1 MALSVGIVGL
11 PNVGKS
17 TVFNAL
23 TAGKAEAANYPFC
36 TIDPNVGIVPVP
48 DARLARI
55 VKHIPTQKVIPAVV
69 EIVDIAGLVK
79 GASQGEGLGNKFLAN
94 IRETNAVLMMVR
106 CFDDGNVIH
115 VAGSVDPMR
124 DIDIIDLELC
134 LADLDTAEKR
144 LKKAQ
149 SAAKSGGKEAKTELA
164 LAEKVFAH
172 LEAGKPGRS
181 LDLPVEDKKQ
191 VATWGLLTTKPVL
204 YCCNVGEGDLP
215 AGNAWSDQVRARA
228 KTEDAGVVILCGKIE
243 AELAEVTDPAEQAE
257 LLAAYGLVE
266 PALASLARECYRLLG
281 LQSYFTAGEKEVRA
295 WTVRKGA
302 LAPEAAG
309 VIHTDFE
316 KGFIRAQVYSI
327 PDLEQLGSEAAIK
340 GAGKMRM
347 EGKEYV
353 VQDGDVMHF
362 LFNV

>member
-48 DARLARI
+48 DPRLARI
-55 VKHIPTQKVIPAVV
+55 TKWIPPQKVIPAIV

-79 GASQGEGLGNKFLAN
+79 GASTGEGLGNKFLAN
-94 IRETNAVLMMVR
+94 IRETNAILMMVR
-106 CFDDGNVIH
+106 CFDDPNVIH

-124 DIDIIDLELC
+124 DIDIIDLELA
-134 LADLDTAEKR
+134 LADVDTAEKR

-149 SAAKSGGKEAKTELA
+149 GGAKTGDKQAKLDLA
-164 LAEKVFAH
+164 LAEKVAAH
-172 LEAGKPGRS
+172 LSAGHAART
-181 LDLPVEDKKQ
+181 LQLTDDEKK
-191 VATWGLLTTKPVL
+191 AMSTFGLITAKPVL
-204 YCCNVGEGDLP
+204 YCCNVGENDLP
-215 AGNAWSDQVRARA
+215 KGNAWSDLVRARA
-228 KTEDAGVVILCGKIE
+228 EKEGAGVVILCGKVE
-243 AELAEVTDPAEQAE
+243 AELSELPEADRSE
-257 LLAAYGLVE
+257 LLGSYGLTE
-266 PALASLARECYRLLG
+266 PALATLARECYRLLG
-281 LQSYFTAGEKEVRA
+281 LRSYFTAGEKEVRA
-295 WTVRKGA
+295 WTIRKGA
-302 LAPEAAG
+302 TGPEAAG

-316 KGFIRAQVYSI
+316 KGFIRAQVYSLA
-327 PDLEQLGSEAAIK
+327 DLETHHSEAGIK
-340 GAGKMRM
+340 AAGKMRI

-353 VQDGDVMHF
+353 VQDGDIMHF